1 MRSVSPRD
9 VASSVCLPLRANR
22 GILVLGIAA
31 LIVGSLVKVNDSLW
45 LDELITAWIVRDS
58 FEDLVFRAITFQGQ
72 SPFYFFFPWAAGQ
85 VFGFHEWSLRLPSI
99 IFNLCTVVFFYG
111 FLRRLRDS
119 NFAACGAGALAA
131 MLSAT
136 PTFYEARPYALGV
149 CCFVLSLNLLIRWA
163 LSGRRS
169 EMLGFVVTMMGT
181 FYAHYLFAIAF
192 PLYGIVLIYLRR
204 QLRLSCGHLFVAAS
218 TSLVLAL
225 PAVWQLYL
233 LTGKARLYSYS
244 GPPTFDNWVLYAFR
258 DQSSLVLFIVTVLLY
273 FFVRNRRQQDLRKY
287 EAPLLLGLILW
298 FYPGVAV
305 AVVSFGTGI
314 PIFLHRYFIYGVIG
328 EGIVQAVLLTC
339 TGSNWQRM
347 AVFIGLTIFSMMPNL
362 TGSYRHEDWK
372 GAVATIP
379 SSVADSSVVL
389 LWPGLCEARDI
400 SWIRSSEKR
409 DYLLSPL
416 SFYPV
421 RYPALPIPYYPE
433 HFAAADIFSEKE
445 LSAFAQA
452 RRIYII
458 APEFRLFPP
467 ELTEV
472 HSRKKIPWI
481 DPHTIFEV
489 LSVKKPRNMIVI
501 ELEPKIAEDRNIA
514 AHSNT

>member
-1 MRSVSPRD
+1 VRSVSPRD

-31 LIVGSLVKVNDSLW
+31 LIVVSLVKVNDGLW
-45 LDELITAWIVRDS
+45 LDELITAWVVRDRL
-58 FEDLVFRAITFQGQ
+58 EDLVIRATTFQGQ
-72 SPFYFFFPWAAGQ
+72 SPFYFFFPWVAGQ

-131 MLSAT
+131 MLSAI
-136 PTFYEARPYALGV
+136 PPLYEARPYALGV

-169 EMLGFVVTMMGT
+169 EMLGFVVAAMGT

-192 PLYGIVLIYLRR
+192 PLYGVVLIYLRR
-204 QLRLSCGHLFVAAS
+204 QVRLSCGHLLVAAIA
-218 TSLVLAL
+218 SLVLAL

-244 GPPTFDNWVLYAFR
+244 GPPTLDTWAVYAFR
-258 DQSSLVLFIVTVLLY
+258 DQSSLGLFVVTVVLY
-273 FFVRNRRQQDLRKY
+273 FFVRNVGQQELRKY
-287 EAPLLLGLILW
+287 ESPLLLGLILW
-298 FYPGVAV
+298 LYPGVAV
-305 AVVSFGTGI
+305 AVVSLVTGI
-314 PIFLHRYFIYGVIG
+314 PIFVHRYFIYGVIG
-328 EGIVQAVLLTC
+328 EGLVQAVLLSC
-339 TGSNWQRM
+339 TGSSWQRI
-347 AVFIGLTIFSMMPNL
+347 AVFIGLTIFSMTPNF

-372 GAVATIP
+372 EAVATIP
-379 SSVADSSVVL
+379 SSVAGSSVVL

-409 DYLLSPL
+409 DYLLSPF

-421 RYPALPIPYYPE
+421 KHPTLPIPYYPE

-445 LSAFAQA
+445 LSALAQA

-458 APEFRLFPP
+458 APGFRLFSP

-472 HSRKKIPWI
+472 DSRRKIPWI
-481 DPHTIFEV
+481 NPHTVFEV
-489 LSVKKPRNMIVI
+489 LSVKKPHNMIVI
-501 ELEPKIAEDRNIA
+501 ELEPKIAEDPNIG